1 MLIPFTLDATMYPS
15 AKTILLKAAI
25 LTGFALFGPSG
36 TVVFAQAP
44 TTNQPWA
51 YLLVGDSYLLDD
63 CPVCDRA
70 VIQIPLRG
78 TFDLRLLEAN
88 SLSSLYAVENIQFT
102 AGDRPYR
109 ITGSGTFE
117 IGGDF
122 ALTQDMSLQLQI
134 DDGFTNRLCYF
145 TNSTMLPDR
154 HWPMIDATVNQTNG
168 TLTQTYTLRL
178 AAAPVREIWFSTT
191 NFFIATSGPAASEG
205 VMSGDLLSTAGRIV
219 KRNADLFTSVGAY
232 PPAPD
237 LGLDAVDML
246 PGGEIAFSLR
256 SDITSNTLGPLQHGD
271 LLSTKGRIIRRNQ
284 ELLAPFGIQPPAPDV
299 GLDAVQ
305 VLDTGEILFSI
316 QSNIFS
322 EQLSASLHRGDL
334 LSSTGAIARNNQQ
347 LLARFQPTNS
357 ASDYG
362 LDALYVWSS
371 GETWFST
378 EDGFQDK
385 TLGPISGGDLL
396 SDQGYIVFRNADLL
410 NAFAPTNAPPDLG
423 LDALYVIT
431 DDIAPAPAP
440 ALTIQVNST
449 NGTAGLTWQGL
460 GRVFQLERADDVA
473 GPYLPF
479 SPLLPDLDFDDAG
492 ALTNRSQSYY
502 RLRQW

>member
-1 MLIPFTLDATMYPS
+1 MRHSL
-15 AKTILLKAAI
+15 KTIFLKAA
-25 LTGFALFGPSG
+25 LLSGFALFGSGG

-51 YLLVGDSYLLDD
+51 YLLVGDSSLLDD
-63 CPVCDRA
+63 CPICDR
-70 VIQIPLRG
+70 ISIPVPMRG
-78 TFDLRLLEAN
+78 TFNLRLLEAN
-88 SLSSLYAVENIQFT
+88 SLSTLYAIENIQFT

-109 ITGSGTFE
+109 VTGSGTFE

-134 DDGFTNRLCYF
+134 DDGFTNKLCYF
-145 TNSTMLPDR
+145 TNSTLLPDR
-154 HWPMIDATVNQTNG
+154 QWPMIDATVGQTNG
-168 TLTQTYTLRL
+168 TFTQIFTLRL
-178 AAAPVREIWFSTT
+178 AAAPVREIWFSTLT
-191 NFFIATSGPAASEG
+191 GFTPTAGLPPFDYVEH
-205 VMSGDLLSTAGRIV
+205 GDLISNTGRLI
-219 KRNADLFTSVGAY
+219 KRNSDLFTSVGAY
-232 PPAPD
+232 PPVPD

-246 PGGEIAFSLR
+246 PGGEIAFSLGT
-256 SDITSNTLGPLQHGD
+256 SITSTTLGLLQHGD

-299 GLDAVQ
+299 GLDAAH

-322 EQLSASLHRGDL
+322 EQLSATLQRGDL
-334 LSSTGAIARNNQQ
+334 LSSAGTIMRSNQQ
-347 LLARFQPTNS
+347 LLSRFQPTNT

-371 GETWFST
+371 GEIWFST

-410 NAFAPTNAPPDLG
+410 NAFAPTNAPSDVG
-423 LDALYVIT
+423 LDALYVVT
-431 DDIAPAPAP
+431 DDIPPAPAP
-440 ALTIQVNST
+440 GLVIQVNGT
-449 NGTAGLTWQGL
+449 NGNAGLTWQGL
-460 GRVFQLERADDVA
+460 GRVFQLERADDVT

-479 SPLLPDLDFDDAG
+479 SPILPDLDFDDPG
-492 ALTNRSQSYY
+492 ALTNRAQSYY